1 MVKMIPNPELQ
12 NSQPSNSFAMAVV
25 FTINVDLPLKRNL
38 DFLLEIGW
46 DLLLEALEPL
56 KNDTS
61 SLAYYPTVNDKKE
74 VQIYRTDLGDLFCRY
89 IDALGH
95 PQEEPLDRNPE
106 LASVYAALGTE
117 IVTITIGVTAAD
129 TISVELLSFLRRL
142 LNRNYVM
149 ELPGLHQRLI
159 ILKYFLKPRQV
170 IWYHRP
176 SDQYG
181 IVVRF
186 KKAVSFFHVT
196 EDGTIVE
203 IEDPNPR
210 ELEETGLPS
219 LYNEEDEDEE
229 AERLREEE
237 EEEAKELEAEAKEL
251 EEAEEELNSD
261 GEAEVDSDE
270 ELDEDD
276 EENGAD

>member
-12 NSQPSNSFAMAVV
+12 SSQPSNSFTMAVV
-25 FTINVDLPLKRNL
+25 FTINVELPLKRNL
-38 DFLLEIGW
+38 DFLLEIDW

-56 KNDTS
+56 KNDTN

-74 VQIYRTDLGDLFCRY
+74 VQIYRTDLGDLFCCY
-89 IDALGH
+89 VDALGH
-95 PQEEPLDRNPE
+95 PQEESLDRNPE

-117 IVTITIGVTAAD
+117 MVTFSIGVTTAD
-129 TISVELLSFLRRL
+129 IISVELLSFLRRL
-142 LNRNYVM
+142 LNQNYVM
-149 ELPGLHQRLI
+149 EFPGLHQRLI

-181 IVVRF
+181 IVVCF

-203 IEDPNPR
+203 IEDPNPQ
-210 ELEETGLPS
+210 EFEETGLPS
-219 LYNEEDEDEE
+219 LYNDEDEDEE

-237 EEEAKELEAEAKEL
+237 EEEAKEM
-251 EEAEEELNSD
+251 EEADEELNSD
-261 GEAEVDSDE
+261 GEAEIDSDE